1 MKKLIL
7 VSMLYQVT
15 DLVRTITPEL
25 EGKTVTYI
33 PTAGIAEDVEGMVEE
48 ETSTLENL
56 GMTVD
61 VLEVSSASYDSIVNS
76 LTKND
81 IIFVGGGNTFF
92 LLQELRRSGADQIL
106 IREVEKGKLY
116 IGESAGSIISC
127 PDIGYCAEMD
137 SPEKAPDLIDYAG
150 LNLVDFYIVP
160 HIGNAEMGEAAE
172 KAVEK
177 YSFELE
183 LKAITDEQVILVEEG
198 RVEILE

>member
-15 DLVRTITPEL
+15 DLVQTITPEL

-48 ETSTLENL
+48 ETSTLESL

-160 HIGNAEMGEAAE
+160 HIGNTEMGEAAE

-177 YSFELE
+177 YSSELE

>member
-1 MKKLIL
+1 
-7 VSMLYQVT
+7 MLYQVT
-15 DLVRTITPEL
+15 DLVQTITPEL

-48 ETSTLENL
+48 ETSTLESL
-56 GMTVD
+56 GMMVD

-81 IIFVGGGNTFF
+81 VIFVGGGNTFF

-177 YSFELE
+177 YSSELE

>member
-48 ETSTLENL
+48 ETSTLESL
-56 GMTVD
+56 GMMVD

-177 YSFELE
+177 YSSELE

>member
-7 VSMLYQVT
+7 VSMLYQTT

-48 ETSTLENL
+48 ETSTLESL
-56 GMTVD
+56 GMMVD

-177 YSFELE
+177 YSSELE

>member
-33 PTAGIAEDVEGMVEE
+33 PTAGIAEDVEGMVGE
-48 ETSTLENL
+48 ETSTLESL

>member
-15 DLVRTITPEL
+15 DLVRTIAPEL

-33 PTAGIAEDVEGMVEE
+33 PAAGIAEEVEGMVEE
-48 ETSTLENL
+48 ETSTLESL

-81 IIFVGGGNTFF
+81 VIFVGGGNTFF

-177 YSFELE
+177 YSSELE

>member
-15 DLVRTITPEL
+15 DLVRTITLEL

-48 ETSTLENL
+48 ETGTLESL

-116 IGESAGSIISC
+116 IGESAGSIITC

-177 YSFELE
+177 YSSELE

>member
-15 DLVRTITPEL
+15 DLVQTITPEL

-48 ETSTLENL
+48 ETSTLESL

-81 IIFVGGGNTFF
+81 THFCWRWKYIFPVTGVKAFR
-92 LLQELRRSGADQIL
+92 RRSDTDP
-106 IREVEKGKLY
+106 RSGKRKIVHRRVGRIDYNLP
-116 IGESAGSIISC
+116 GHR
-127 PDIGYCAEMD
+127 YCADMD
-137 SPEKAPDLIDYAG
+137 SPEKAPDLTDYAG

-160 HIGNAEMGEAAE
+160 HIGNEEMGESAQ
-172 KAVEK
+172 KAVENIVPN
-177 YSFELE
+177 LN
-183 LKAITDEQVILVEEG
+183 
-198 RVEILE
+198 

>member
-33 PTAGIAEDVEGMVEE
+33 PTAGIAEEVEGMVEE
-48 ETSTLENL
+48 ETSTLESL

-81 IIFVGGGNTFF
+81 VIFVGGGNTFF

-116 IGESAGSIISC
+116 IGESAGSIITC
-127 PDIGYCAEMD
+127 PDIGYCADMD
-137 SPEKAPDLIDYAG
+137 SPEKAPDLTDYAG

-160 HIGNAEMGEAAE
+160 HIGNKEMGEAAE

-177 YSFELE
+177 YGSEFEI
-183 LKAITDEQVILVEEG
+183 KAITDKQVILVEEG
-198 RVEILE
+198 SVEILE

>member
-15 DLVRTITPEL
+15 DLVRTITLEL

-116 IGESAGSIISC
+116 IGESAGSIITC

-177 YSFELE
+177 YSSELE

>member
-15 DLVRTITPEL
+15 DLVRTIAPEL

-33 PTAGIAEDVEGMVEE
+33 PTAGIAEEVEGMVEE
-48 ETSTLENL
+48 ETSTLESL

-81 IIFVGGGNTFF
+81 VIFVGGGNTFF

-116 IGESAGSIISC
+116 IGESAGSIITC

-177 YSFELE
+177 YSSELE

>member
-48 ETSTLENL
+48 ETSTLESL

-116 IGESAGSIISC
+116 IGESAGSIITC
-127 PDIGYCAEMD
+127 PDIGYCADMD

-177 YSFELE
+177 YSSELE

>member
-15 DLVRTITPEL
+15 DLVQTITPEL

-48 ETSTLENL
+48 ETSTLESL
-56 GMTVD
+56 GMMVD

-81 IIFVGGGNTFF
+81 VIFVGGGNTFF

-116 IGESAGSIISC
+116 IGESAGSIITC

-177 YSFELE
+177 YSSELE

>member
-48 ETSTLENL
+48 ETSTLESL

-127 PDIGYCAEMD
+127 PDIGYCADMD
-137 SPEKAPDLIDYAG
+137 SPEKAPDLSDYAG

-160 HIGNAEMGEAAE
+160 HIGNTEMGEAAE

-177 YSFELE
+177 YSSELE

>member
-15 DLVRTITPEL
+15 DLVRTIAPEL

-33 PTAGIAEDVEGMVEE
+33 PTAGIAEEVEGMVEE
-48 ETSTLENL
+48 ETSTLESL

-81 IIFVGGGNTFF
+81 VIFVGGGNTFF

-137 SPEKAPDLIDYAG
+137 SPEKAPDLIGYAG

-160 HIGNAEMGEAAE
+160 HIGNAEMGVVAE
-172 KAVEK
+172 KAVQK
-177 YSFELE
+177 YSSELE
-183 LKAITDEQVILVEEG
+183 LKAITDEQVILAEEG

>member
-15 DLVRTITPEL
+15 DLVQTITPEL

-48 ETSTLENL
+48 ETSTLESL
-56 GMTVD
+56 GMMVD

-81 IIFVGGGNTFF
+81 VIFVGGGNTFF

-160 HIGNAEMGEAAE
+160 HLGNAEMGEAAE

-177 YSFELE
+177 YSSELE

>member
-15 DLVRTITPEL
+15 DLVQTITPEL

-48 ETSTLENL
+48 ETSTLESL
-56 GMTVD
+56 GMMVD

-81 IIFVGGGNTFF
+81 VIFVGGGNTFF

-177 YSFELE
+177 YSSELE

>member
-48 ETSTLENL
+48 ETGTLESL

-177 YSFELE
+177 YSSELE